1 MSNAFKKQY
10 EVVEYLPKEEYLQRL
25 FSICAYMFRE
35 PVDTP
40 KKSDD
45 NKVNKPKEWDDPK
58 VAALEIKDKTRR
70 SGLPAYSHSYR
81 VAKYLYDLKIYGL
94 GTEYVIAALFHDVL
108 EDTIFTEKS
117 LEQILRK
124 VKEKYHDFPDG
135 QDCDIGVIID
145 AVARL
150 TKDIEFPKCYEVFRL
165 ETEKGDLFSIEN
177 FWEERKILQHKEK
190 GKLIEENGNPKPKL
204 INKDKDKNND
214 MEYLKSY
221 LNPSE
226 IQKCEDYIKR
236 MNAYKEAMEKYIK
249 IICQSPI
256 AMVVKIADRIDNLKH
271 IAPNDS
277 AEWIEKY
284 ILETIWISSIFDELR
299 KRNNIAKTL
308 IDQLDKDLQNAL
320 KLATE
325 QMKKRQQQSTGI
337 CLK

>member
-45 NKVNKPKEWDDPK
+45 NKVNKPKEWDDSK

-94 GTEYVIAALFHDVL
+94 GTEYVISALFHDVL

-177 FWEERKILQHKEK
+177 FCGERKILQHKKK
-190 GKLIEENGNPKPKL
+190 GKLIEENGNPKPIL
-204 INKDKDKNND
+204 INKD

-221 LNPSE
+221 LNSSE

-236 MNAYKEAMEKYIK
+236 MNDYKEAMEKYIK
-249 IICQSPI
+249 IICESPI

-308 IDQLDKDLQNAL
+308 IDQLDMDLQNAL

-337 CLK
+337 CL

>member
-45 NKVNKPKEWDDPK
+45 NKINKPKEWGDPK

-135 QDCDIGVIID
+135 
-145 AVARL
+145 
-150 TKDIEFPKCYEVFRL
+150 
-165 ETEKGDLFSIEN
+165 
-177 FWEERKILQHKEK
+177 
-190 GKLIEENGNPKPKL
+190 
-204 INKDKDKNND
+204 
-214 MEYLKSY
+214 
-221 LNPSE
+221 
-226 IQKCEDYIKR
+226 
-236 MNAYKEAMEKYIK
+236 
-249 IICQSPI
+249 
-256 AMVVKIADRIDNLKH
+256 
-271 IAPNDS
+271 
-277 AEWIEKY
+277 
-284 ILETIWISSIFDELR
+284 
-299 KRNNIAKTL
+299 
-308 IDQLDKDLQNAL
+308 
-320 KLATE
+320 
-325 QMKKRQQQSTGI
+325 
-337 CLK
+337 